1 MSAANASMSPTQ
13 WILLLTLS
21 LVWGG
26 SYFFV
31 GVAVDDLPPLTIV
44 LCRVGLASIALLIFL
59 ACSGQSM
66 PTDRRVWA
74 AFFIMGLLNN
84 AIPFSLIVWGQTH
97 VSAGQASILNATTP
111 IFTVIAAHVFTRDEK
126 MKWRHLAGI
135 ALGFAGV
142 VVLMGAAFL
151 DAFTSSLLAQT
162 ALLGAAV
169 FYALSAVFGRRF
181 RQLGVAPMQI
191 ATGQVT
197 AAALLLLPLV
207 VLIDQP
213 LQLAP
218 PGLPSILAVL
228 GLGLGLIST
237 AFAYV
242 LYFRI
247 LASAGATNLSLVT
260 MLVPPTAI
268 CLGILFLDEVLA
280 RNHLVGLVLIISGLL
295 VIDGR
300 LAAFRRDKG

>member
-1 MSAANASMSPTQ
+1 MPAANASMSATQ

-59 ACSGQSM
+59 ACSGRSM
-66 PTDRRVWA
+66 PTERRVWA

-111 IFTVIAAHVFTRDEK
+111 IFTVIAAHLFTRDEK

-228 GLGLGLIST
+228 GLALIST

-280 RNHLVGLVLIISGLL
+280 RHHLVGLVLIISGLL

>member
-1 MSAANASMSPTQ
+1 MPAANASMSATQ

-66 PTDRRVWA
+66 PTERRVWT

-228 GLGLGLIST
+228 GLALIST

-280 RNHLVGLVLIISGLL
+280 RHHLVGLVLIISGLL
-295 VIDGR
+295 VMDGR

>member
-1 MSAANASMSPTQ
+1 MPATNTSMSAIQ
-13 WILLLTLS
+13 WIMLLTLS

-31 GVAVDDLPPLTIV
+31 GVAVGDLPPLTIV
-44 LCRVGLASIALLIFL
+44 LCRVGFASIALLIFL
-59 ACSGQSM
+59 ACTGQSM

-111 IFTVIAAHVFTRDEK
+111 IFTVITAHLFTRDEK
-126 MKWRHLAGI
+126 MKPRHLLGI

-142 VVLMGAAFL
+142 AVLMGGAFL
-151 DAFTSSLLAQT
+151 EAFTSSLLAQM

-169 FYALSAVFGRRF
+169 SYAFSAVFGRRF
-181 RQLGVAPMQI
+181 HTLGIPPMQI

-207 VLIDQP
+207 VLIDRP

-218 PGLPSILAVL
+218 PGLPSLLAVL
-228 GLGLGLIST
+228 GLALIST
-237 AFAYV
+237 ACAYV

-280 RNHLVGLVLIISGLL
+280 PHHLAGLALITAGLL

-300 LAAFRRDKG
+300 LAAFRRDAG

>member
-1 MSAANASMSPTQ
+1 MPAANASMSATQ

-228 GLGLGLIST
+228 GLALIST

-280 RNHLVGLVLIISGLL
+280 RHHLVGLVLIISSLL

>member
-1 MSAANASMSPTQ
+1 MPAANASMSATQ

-142 VVLMGAAFL
+142 VVMMGAAFL

-181 RQLGVAPMQI
+181 RQFGVAPMQI

-228 GLGLGLIST
+228 GLALISM

-280 RNHLVGLVLIISGLL
+280 RHHLVGLVLIISGLL